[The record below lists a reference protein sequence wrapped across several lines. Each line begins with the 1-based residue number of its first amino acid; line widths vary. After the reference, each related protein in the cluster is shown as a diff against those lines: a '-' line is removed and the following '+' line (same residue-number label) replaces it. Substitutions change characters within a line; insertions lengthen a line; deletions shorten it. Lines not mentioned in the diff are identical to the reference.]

1 MPQELPQGPFYVKSV
16 EIYVAPTTA
25 VTYYGI
31 KTDSEP
37 GMFANCLDKARAEAL
52 ADLLNCH
59 LSMAVPDPQ
68 AARIATL
75 TAILRDHQGHHWTEC
90 ALASTMG
97 NKAMAEIH
105 LKMHDKI
112 KAALEAQS

>member
-59 LSMAVPDPQ
+59 LSMAAPDPH
-68 AARIATL
+68 AARIAAL
-75 TAILRDHQGHHWTEC
+75 TALLCEQKWHHWGE
-90 ALASTMG
+90 AVLAKGMG
-97 NKAMAEIH
+97 SQVLAEIH
-105 LKMHDKI
+105 EAMHDKI
-112 KAALEAQS
+112 KAALEAKS